1 MSSTGEM
8 IHPAA
13 PPTEFVIRPTA
24 GWFDVHL
31 GEVWRYRDLLMLFV
45 YRDFIARY
53 TQTILGP
60 AWFVIQPVLTTL
72 VFLVV
77 FTNIA
82 GIPTDEVPPM
92 LFYLCGLLGWNYFAT
107 TFGSVSS
114 TFLANAS
121 VFGKVYFPRLVVPLS
136 AVLSGFIAFA
146 VQLATFAAFWVFFK
160 AFTAAAPTF
169 HLSATVVAFPLVL
182 LHIAALS
189 LGVGLWLSALTTKY
203 RDFTHLT
210 PLLIQLWMYATP
222 VIYPLSRIP
231 DRWRWVAAI
240 NPMSVPVEATRL
252 MLLGRGTVD
261 PLHLAISIGV
271 TLVILCS
278 GVVVF
283 SKVEKTSVDTI

>member
-1 MSSTGEM
+1 MSSLDTRIRSDEAPGEL
-8 IHPAA
+8 
-13 PPTEFVIRPTA
+13 VIRPTK
-24 GWFDVHL
+24 GWFNLRL

-45 YRDFIARY
+45 YRDFISRY

-60 AWFVIQPVLTTL
+60 AWFIIQPVLTTL

-82 GIPTDEVPPM
+82 GIPTDDVPPM
-92 LFYLCGLLGWNYFAT
+92 LFYLGGLLGWNYFAT
-107 TFGSVSS
+107 TFNTISS
-114 TFLANAS
+114 TFVANAS

-136 AVLSGFIAFA
+136 AVISGLISFA
-146 VQLATFAAFWVFFK
+146 VQFATFVAFWVFFK
-160 AFTAAAPTF
+160 VFTSAGSTF
-169 HLSATVVAFPLVL
+169 HCSSTVVAFPLVL

-189 LGVGLWLSALTTKY
+189 LGVGLWLSALTAKY
-203 RDFTHLT
+203 RDFNHLT

-240 NPMSVPVEATRL
+240 NPMAMPVEATRL
-252 MLLGRGTVD
+252 MLLGKGTVD
-261 PLHLAISIGV
+261 VRYMAISIGV
-271 TLVILCS
+271 TALILTS
-278 GVVVF
+278 GLAFF